1 MNLRLLTHWP
11 TMCSGRI
18 VFYIGI
24 EMSIVVKLKNWAK
37 SVKRDAVTLWF
48 AVKNPLTPWY
58 VKALG
63 AFVVSYALSPIDLIP
78 DFIPILGYVDDVL
91 LLPVLILITVK
102 LMPPEV
108 LQVCRRQADE
118 WMQKEGQ
125 KPISRVG
132 MAFVIAIW
140 LIVSWLAYMEL
151 RDFF

>member
-1 MNLRLLTHWP
+1 
-11 TMCSGRI
+11 
-18 VFYIGI
+18 
-24 EMSIVVKLKNWAK
+24 
-37 SVKRDAVTLWF
+37 
-48 AVKNPLTPWY
+48 
-58 VKALG
+58 
-63 AFVVSYALSPIDLIP
+63 
-78 DFIPILGYVDDVL
+78 
-91 LLPVLILITVK
+91 
-102 LMPPEV
+102 